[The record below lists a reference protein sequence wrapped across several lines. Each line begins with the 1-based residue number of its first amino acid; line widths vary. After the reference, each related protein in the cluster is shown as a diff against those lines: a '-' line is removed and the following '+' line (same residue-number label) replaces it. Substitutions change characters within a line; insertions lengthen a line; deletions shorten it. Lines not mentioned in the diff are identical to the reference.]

1 MRLLDRSLPSV
12 LAVIAIACSSPS
24 AENPNRVGA
33 GPAAAPGGS
42 LQDAL
47 VAASGSAGQWTQ
59 TNWTAGN
66 DFFKLFAGSSR
77 VFARTWDSLDGG
89 RVFST
94 SDDGATWTQ
103 VASAD
108 TDLDILSIA
117 VLGNGVLAGTWNG
130 FYQSSTGSAWS
141 AVSPSGISSDTA
153 IVSIAALDTGL
164 FASSIGHV
172 YRSSDGGSSWTEVSS
187 GLPTSASVVSF
198 TSSGS
203 TTFAGISG
211 SGVYASSSGS
221 STWTALTSGL
231 GDLHVTQVA
240 AVGSKLFAV
249 TLNGLFVSSNGGTT
263 WTADASGLKNVN
275 CLATAGSQLLA
286 GTDDSGVYAST
297 DGGSSWT
304 AASSGLPSG
313 ARVWSIATTGSNL
326 FAGTDS
332 GVWRMAL
339 ASGADTQPPSAP
351 SNLVWNASGGT
362 VTLSWQPSTDD
373 VGVADYLLYYG
384 SFNLGAFTDSSLALI
399 GFKPGTPYTFTV
411 KARDAAGNV
420 SVASNAVTVLLA
432 SGPDTTPPT
441 APTNLSATSVTSA
454 SVALRWTASTDDV
467 GVVVY
472 QVYVN
477 GSLFRTVTTLTASV
491 TGLSASTSYTFTVM
505 ALDAAGNTSS
515 ASAPL
520 VVSTPPNT

>member
-1 MRLLDRSLPSV
+1 MRLPKTGLPGL
-12 LAVIAIACSSPS
+12 LAIIAIACSSQS
-24 AENPNRVGA
+24 AENPTGA

-42 LQDAL
+42 LQGAL
-47 VAASGSAGQWTQ
+47 VAAGGSAGQWTQ

-94 SDDGATWTQ
+94 SDDGSTWTQ
-103 VASAD
+103 VGSAD

-130 FYQSSTGSAWS
+130 FYQSTSGTTWS
-141 AVSPSGISSDTA
+141 AVSPTGIPSDTA
-153 IVSIAALDTGL
+153 ILTVASLDSTL

-172 YRSSDGGSSWTEVSS
+172 YKSSDSGSSWTEVSS
-187 GLPTSASVVSF
+187 GLPTGASVVSF

-203 TTFAGISG
+203 TAFAGTS
-211 SGVYASSSGS
+211 SYGVFASSSGS
-221 STWTALTSGL
+221 SSWTAINSGL
-231 GDLHVTQVA
+231 SDLHVTQVA

-263 WTADASGLKNVN
+263 WTANVSGLKNVN
-275 CLATAGSQLLA
+275 CLAAAGSQLLA

-313 ARVWSIATTGSNL
+313 ARVWSIATTGSSL

-332 GVWRMAL
+332 GVWRMPL

-351 SNLVWNASGGT
+351 SNLAWNASDGT
-362 VTLSWQPSTDD
+362 VTLTWQPSTDG

-384 SFNLGAFTDSSLALI
+384 SFNLGAFTDTTLALI
-399 GFKPGTPYTFTV
+399 GFKPGSPYTFTV

-420 SVASNAVTVLLA
+420 SVASNAITVLLA

-491 TGLSASTSYTFTVM
+491 TGLSANTSYTFTVT

-520 VVSTPPNT
+520 VVSTVPNT